1 MKTLYA
7 TIILFL
13 AAITAFGQEGNFLIG
28 IEAGPSQTSIRN
40 KSNSRL
46 KSTVGYAAGAS
57 FEYMLNKNMG
67 LKSGLLFEQKGAKD
81 DIMMT
86 DIQGNNIGNLEIDIK
101 YQYLVLPLLF
111 AYHTGG
117 NPDFYVNLGP
127 YAGFLLSN
135 MVYYEDTDQYE
146 GMKEDFTSETNSVDI
161 GASIGVGANIPIS
174 ENLKLGVDIRENL
187 GLTNTIGDSKTNSL
201 GLLVGLKYLVN

>member
-135 MVYYEDTDQYE
+135 MVYYEDTDQYD
-146 GMKEDFTSETNSVDI
+146 GMKEDFTSETNSVDTDTDPSELPENVSFSQDI
-161 GASIGVGANIPIS
+161 QPIFNQSCGGGVCHIS
-174 ENLKLGVDIRENL
+174 R
-187 GLTNTIGDSKTNSL
+187 TNNSFRIL
-201 GLLVGLKYLVN
+201 